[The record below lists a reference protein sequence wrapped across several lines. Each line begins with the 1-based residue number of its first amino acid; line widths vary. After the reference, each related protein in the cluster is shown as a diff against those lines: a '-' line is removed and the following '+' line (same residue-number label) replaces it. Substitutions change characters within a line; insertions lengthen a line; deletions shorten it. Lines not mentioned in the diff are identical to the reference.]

1 MKTNVLLHFEHK
13 NGLTIIAKLLYEA
26 MSLMRAGGNKI

>member
-13 NGLTIIAKLLYEA
+13 NCFTIIVKLLYEA
-26 MSLMRAGGNKI
+26 ISHMCAGCNKI